1 MFVAVESLFDCLCRM
16 FAGHKTRFAAV
27 LIWAMIPLT
36 VFASLPR
43 VGCICAN
50 GQHKFYCERSRM
62 SGSEGLCTC
71 CYGKGPAKAAV
82 QGATSTPMACCGH
95 ERSRCANRM
104 AAVASDRPCRPV
116 LDRSIFVQGA
126 KASSIDLARAE
137 HAPLFTAVGLLP
149 LLACGV
155 AHDFDRRELLPPP
168 DLVIT
173 LGVLLI

>member
-1 MFVAVESLFDCLCRM
+1 M

-50 GQHKFYCERSRM
+50 GQHKFFCERSRA

-71 CYGKGPAKAAV
+71 CYGKGPAAAGA
-82 QGATSTPMACCGH
+82 QGPRGAPVACCGH
-95 ERSRCANRM
+95 ERGRCVNGLS
-104 AAVASDRPCRPV
+104 AVENDRPCRPV
-116 LDRSIFVQGA
+116 LDRSIFVRGA
-126 KASSIDLARAE
+126 KASSLDLARAE
-137 HAPLFTAVGLLP
+137 HTPLFTAFEPLP
-149 LLACGV
+149 LLVCGA
-155 AHDFDRRELLPPP
+155 AHNFDRGELLPPP
-168 DLVIT
+168 DLVVT